1 MSKKQRGQ
9 ISLIAIVIVAL
20 LAVVAVVGL
29 AMRGR
34 GDSSARASQ
43 NDAFAVRRGDFDISI
58 PVSGELAALK
68 QIEIRNNLDT
78 RAIITEIVPEGTF
91 VQAND
96 VVLRLN
102 DDEIRT
108 KLRDAQDKLNVA
120 SSALITAEATYD
132 IQLQTRTS
140 ELAKADLAI
149 KLAVLAL
156 KSWQEG
162 EDLAK
167 RKELALAIE
176 TATKEYA
183 RLQKRFDESGG
194 LLEKKFIS
202 EDEFKKDEIAMMQA
216 KSNLE
221 LAKLAEKVYLEYT
234 FEQTDAQKKSDL
246 EQAHAERKR
255 VEQEQDAQ
263 VRSAKSDVDSKQ
275 FQLDSAKET
284 LAEFQQELAHCTVQA
299 PAAGLVV
306 YYSSMQSNGWGR
318 NEGRP
323 PQVGTELTRN
333 EPVMILPDTSQM
345 IAAVKISEALS
356 GMIKPGQRATVI
368 SDALA
373 DRSLQGEV
381 ISVGVLAETG
391 GWRDPNRREY
401 TVKIKINDANDYG
414 LKPAMRCK
422 ANIYI
427 GQVSEALHIPVQA
440 VFRAGSI
447 AYVYVPQG
455 RAGYAQKKITLGRSS
470 ELFIEVLDGV
480 SEDDIVLLREPQSD
494 EVVSRI
500 ELPRDEGNRRRGDG
514 SGNGANGSNGG
525 AAKVDQPTE
534 APANA
539 TVTPTEE
546 DKPRDSDDASSERGQ
561 RRGSDGAGG
570 RRMQGD
576 DSAKSKS
583 DSEPVAEKPTA
594 NAEKPATQ

>member
-9 ISLIAIVIVAL
+9 ISLVAIVIVAL
-20 LAVVAVVGL
+20 LAVVAVVGM

-34 GDSSARASQ
+34 GDTGSGTFR

-91 VQAND
+91 VQSGQ

-108 KLRDAQDKLNVA
+108 KLRDAQDKVNVA
-120 SSALITAEATYD
+120 SSALITAQATFD

-149 KLAVLAL
+149 KLATLAL

-221 LAKLAEKVYLEYT
+221 LAKLAEDVYLRYT

-263 VRSAKSDVDSKQ
+263 VRSATSDVESKQ

-284 LAEFQQELAHCTVQA
+284 LAELQQELAHCTVEA

-356 GMIKPGQRATVI
+356 GMIKPGQRATII
-368 SDALA
+368 SDAVP

-381 ISVGVLAETG
+381 INVGILAETG

-401 TVKIKINDANDYG
+401 TVKIKISEANDYG

-447 AYVYVPQG
+447 AYIYTPQSS
-455 RAGYAQKKITLGRSS
+455 GYAQKKVTLGRSS
-470 ELFIEVLDGV
+470 ELFIEVLGGL
-480 SEDDIVLLREPQSD
+480 SEGEIVLLREPQPE

-514 SGNGANGSNGG
+514 NRNGANAPGAPPGG
-525 AAKVDQPTE
+525 EQTE

-539 TVTPTEE
+539 TVAPTEE
-546 DKPRDSDDASSERGQ
+546 SNRRDSEDTSQDRGPRRAPGGGEGGQ
-561 RRGSDGAGG
+561 RTRSDESTA
-570 RRMQGD
+570 
-576 DSAKSKS
+576 SKS
-583 DSEPVAEKPTA
+583 DAKPAAEEPSAS
-594 NAEKPATQ
+594 AEKPAAQ